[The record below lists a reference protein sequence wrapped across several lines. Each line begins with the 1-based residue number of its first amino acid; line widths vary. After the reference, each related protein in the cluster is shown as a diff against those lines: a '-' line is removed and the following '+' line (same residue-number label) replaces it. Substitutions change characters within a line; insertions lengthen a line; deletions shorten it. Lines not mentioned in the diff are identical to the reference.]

1 MFTRKQLEKL
11 SEILWD
17 YQDEGP
23 AGAGWASKELAG
35 LRDAVDQALRDREG
49 FLPLPDRPISGWPLA
64 FPFTEEKGLL

>member
-11 SEILWD
+11 SEILWN

-23 AGAGWASKELAG
+23 AGAGWASEELTG

-49 FLPLPDRPISGWPLA
+49 WLPLPEGKGPIPATL
-64 FPFTEEKGLL
+64 PFLSSDKGLL

>member
-1 MFTRKQLEKL
+1 MFTRQQLEKL

-35 LRDAVDQALRDREG
+35 LRDAVDQALRDQEG
-49 FLPLPDRPISGWPLA
+49 SLSLPDRPALGWPLA
-64 FPFTEEKGLL
+64 FPFAERKGLL